1 MNVCPNL
8 GLFRNHLVITVPLP
22 CHTNFLAWHA
32 VYYKLLLK
40 KWKEDEEEQR
50 DTNDLKGKMGKGV
63 REIEGGKYRR
73 TKVLRKRTIR
83 RPEKSQEII
92 LVITLKI

>member
-1 MNVCPNL
+1 MWCLNHV
-8 GLFRNHLVITVPLP
+8 LFRNHLVTTVPLP

-40 KWKEDEEEQR
+40 KWKEGEEEQQ
-50 DTNDLKGKMGKGV
+50 DTDDLKGKMGKGV

-73 TKVLRKRTIR
+73 MKVLSKRTTR
-83 RPEKSQEII
+83 RTEKPQEII
-92 LVITLKI
+92 LLTTLKI